1 MPSDTPRPHA
11 SHTRP
16 RPSRPSEP
24 RPSSLAG
31 LRDPLDRPRATTI
44 PLDPRVSATLGYALP
59 LVPALYLLARERRN
73 RFVRL
78 HAAQALVFFA
88 CVALAQTL
96 LFALVIFFGNL
107 AAGTAA
113 ELPISLAFWGAL
125 IILGFGALVLWL
137 RLLADAWHGRLR
149 RRPILSPVA
158 SELERLTADLARATS
173 SARRPRRNDSH
184 RNAAPTIPNNP
195 T

>member
-1 MPSDTPRPHA
+1 MPSDTPHPHA

-24 RPSSLAG
+24 RPSG
-31 LRDPLDRPRATTI
+31 LTGPRGSHVRRRATTI
-44 PLDPRVSATLGYALP
+44 PLDPRASATLCYALP
-59 LVPALYLLARERRN
+59 LLPALYLLARERRN

-96 LFALVIFFGNL
+96 LFALVVFVGNI
-107 AAGTAA
+107 AAGTVA
-113 ELPISLAFWGAL
+113 ELPVSLAFWGAL
-125 IILGFGALVLWL
+125 IALGFGALVLWL
-137 RLLADAWHGRLR
+137 RLLADAWQGRLR

-158 SELERLTADLARATS
+158 SELERLMADLARATS
-173 SARRPRRNDSH
+173 RTQRARRNDSDG
-184 RNAAPTIPNNP
+184 NVAPTAPGNP
-195 T
+195 I

>member
-1 MPSDTPRPHA
+1 MPSDTPRPRA

-24 RPSSLAG
+24 RLAG
-31 LRDPLDRPRATTI
+31 SHGQPRGALTPTT
-44 PLDPRVSATLGYALP
+44 LDPRGSATLGYALP

-96 LFALVIFFGNL
+96 LFALVIFFGNV
-107 AAGTAA
+107 AVGTTA
-113 ELPISLAFWGAL
+113 ELPVSLALWGAL
-125 IILGFGALVLWL
+125 IALGVGALVLWL

-149 RRPILSPVA
+149 RRPILSPLA
-158 SELERLTADLARATS
+158 SELERLTADLARAAS
-173 SARRPRRNDSH
+173 NARRARRNSPHSSDVD
-184 RNAAPTIPNNP
+184 ATPTTPSQP
-195 T
+195 S